1 LTSAYESLGL
11 QPVINAS
18 ATLTKLGG
26 SRMPAEVVSA
36 MEEASHAFIDLFEM
50 QKRVGKRIAEL
61 TNNEAAYITS
71 GAAAGI
77 TLAVA
82 SCIAG
87 TNKDQIFDFPAL
99 TKATKTEVILW
110 KASRNGYDYAV
121 TTTGATVVEIGSAP
135 EDFEAAIN
143 ERTAC
148 AVYFPGTL
156 ADNALPIE
164 DVVRIARSRG
174 VPVLVDAAAQ
184 IPPVANLWH
193 FTRDLGCT
201 GVIFSGGKGIRGPQ
215 SSGLVLGTQALI
227 DGMRLNGPPNQ
238 SIGRPMKVGKE
249 EMAGILAAVQ
259 YTLDQDEAAI
269 LGEYEEI
276 VHGWI
281 EDLAGLPGIT
291 TERRYPSEAGQPFP
305 RTIVHLGAGAKVSAA
320 EMIDALWNGS
330 TKIAVGVIADEPDA
344 FALNPQTVTRDEAEV
359 VAREIR
365 KILGA

>member
-1 LTSAYESLGL
+1 MTSAYESLGL
-11 QPVINAS
+11 KPVINAS

-26 SRMPAEVVSA
+26 SRMPTEVVQA

-50 QKRVGKRIAEL
+50 QERVGKKIAQL
-61 TNNEAAYITS
+61 TNNEAAFITS

-82 SCIAG
+82 SCITG
-87 TNKDQIFDFPAL
+87 TNPDQVFDFPAL

-121 TTTGATVVEIGSAP
+121 TTTGATIVEIGSTAA
-135 EDFEAAIN
+135 DFEAAIN

-156 ADNALPIE
+156 ANNALPIE
-164 DVVRIARSRG
+164 DVVRIAKARG

-184 IPPVANLWH
+184 IPPVENLWH

-249 EMAGILAAVQ
+249 ELAGILAAVQ
-259 YTLDQDEAAI
+259 YTLEQDETAI
-269 LGEYEEI
+269 LGEYDEI

-281 EDLAGLPGIT
+281 EDLAGLPGNYHRAALPQRGRST
-291 TERRYPSEAGQPFP
+291 VSADDRPRWFRREVASLRCGRRALEWRDKDCGRRYERRTRRICPQSADTDQRRSRRCQP
-305 RTIVHLGAGAKVSAA
+305 
-320 EMIDALWNGS
+320 
-330 TKIAVGVIADEPDA
+330 
-344 FALNPQTVTRDEAEV
+344 
-359 VAREIR
+359 
-365 KILGA
+365 